1 MKALLQLYIANAQE
15 FLSNRKALFLTI
27 AFPVIF
33 IVLFGLVYSNHDKVD
48 GSVAIVDADGGEL
61 GRQIVTALKDIP
73 NAGAGHDGQVDRNAA
88 DKNPFSELQFVS
100 AADGPARDDLK
111 HGRLDAIITIPA
123 GLTQKAAGVKEKYL
137 RDAAAELQAQSAGAG
152 ADAGHSPAG
161 PGPSPGQSG
170 DSDPI
175 ANVIL
180 TIDPSR
186 QTLEPALQAILD
198 RVLAGVS
205 AGVTGQP
212 PWVGVKTQAVQA
224 REIRT
229 IDYLLPGILAMSIM
243 QIGLFATAQPLVALR
258 VQGVL
263 KRLGATPL
271 PRATLL
277 TAYIALRLTIAL
289 VQTAII
295 VAIGRFAFQVAMV
308 GSWWLFSGWVLLGNL
323 TFLSIG
329 FFMAAISKNEESC
342 IAVGNIINL
351 PMILLS
357 GIFFPV
363 SGLPAFLKAIVNLVP
378 LNYLADALRQVMVDA
393 PPLHDAQTNAIAL
406 AAWVAVMVILAV
418 RFFSWDSR

>member
-1 MKALLQLYIANAQE
+1 MKALGQLYLANARE

-33 IVLFGLVYSNHDKVD
+33 VVLFGLIYSNHDKVD
-48 GSVAIVDADGGEL
+48 GSVGIVDADGGEL
-61 GRQIVTALKDIP
+61 GRQITAALMAIP
-73 NAGAGHDGQVDRNAA
+73 KAGADKNGKVDRYAA
-88 DKNPFSELQFVS
+88 DKNPFSELEFKTIDD
-100 AADGPARDDLK
+100 AAGRDNLK
-111 HGRLDAIITIPA
+111 HGRMDALITIPA
-123 GLTQKAAGVKEKYL
+123 DLTQKAKTAMVNSI
-137 RDAAAELQAQSAGAG
+137 RAATALKAEGSGTHSFPSALN
-152 ADAGHSPAG
+152 G
-161 PGPSPGQSG
+161 PPPSP
-170 DSDPI
+170 DVAHI
-175 ANVIL
+175 LL

-186 QTLEPALQAILD
+186 QTLEPALQALLD
-198 RVLAGVS
+198 RVLTDVS

-212 PWVGVKTQAVQA
+212 PWLEVKTQPVQA

-243 QIGLFATAQPLVALR
+243 QIGLLATAPPLVALR

-271 PRATLL
+271 PRTILI

-295 VAIGRFAFQVAMV
+295 VAIGRFGFQVAMV
-308 GSWWLFSGWVLLGNL
+308 GSWWLFGGWVLLGNL

-329 FFMAAISKNEESC
+329 FFMAAISSNEESC
-342 IAVGNIINL
+342 TAMANIVNL

-363 SGLPAFLKAIVNLVP
+363 NGLPTFLKYIVDLVP
-378 LNYLADALRQVMVDA
+378 LNYLADALRVTMVGA
-393 PPLHDAQTNAIAL
+393 PPLHDPQTNAL
-406 AAWVAVMVILAV
+406 AQVAWVVVMGILAV

>member
-1 MKALLQLYIANAQE
+1 MKALGQLYLANARE
-15 FLSNRKALFLTI
+15 FFGNRKALFLTI

-33 IVLFGLVYSNHDKVD
+33 VVLFGLIYSNHDKVD
-48 GSVAIVDADGGEL
+48 GNVGIVDADGGEL
-61 GRQIVTALKDIP
+61 GRQIKDALLAIP
-73 NAGAGHDGQVDRNAA
+73 KAGADRDGKVDRYAA
-88 DKNPFSELQFVS
+88 DKNPFSELVFTPTS
-100 AADGPARDDLK
+100 DAAGREDLK
-111 HGRLDAIITIPA
+111 HGRMDAMITIPA
-123 GLTQKAAGVKEKYL
+123 GLTQKAATVKENYL
-137 RDAAAELQAQSAGAG
+137 RDAAAELQAHQAAAAGQPPSQAAPP
-152 ADAGHSPAG
+152 ADKPLAPPDIA
-161 PGPSPGQSG
+161 
-170 DSDPI
+170 PI
-175 ANVIL
+175 LL

-186 QTLEPALQAILD
+186 QTLEPALQALLD
-198 RVLAGVS
+198 RVLTGVN

-212 PWVGVKTQAVQA
+212 AWVEVKTQPVQA

-243 QIGLFATAQPLVALR
+243 QIGLLATAPPLVALR

-271 PRATLL
+271 PRTTLV

-295 VAIGRFAFQVAMV
+295 VAIGRYGFQVAMV

-329 FFMAAISKNEESC
+329 FFMAAVSSNEESC
-342 IAVGNIINL
+342 TAMANIVNL

-363 SGLPAFLKAIVNLVP
+363 NGLPIFLKAIVDLVP
-378 LNYLADALRQVMVDA
+378 LNYLADALRVTMVGA
-393 PPLHDAQTNAIAL
+393 PPLHDAQTNALAL
-406 AAWVAVMVILAV
+406 GAWVVVMGILALS
-418 RFFSWDSR
+418 FFRWDSN